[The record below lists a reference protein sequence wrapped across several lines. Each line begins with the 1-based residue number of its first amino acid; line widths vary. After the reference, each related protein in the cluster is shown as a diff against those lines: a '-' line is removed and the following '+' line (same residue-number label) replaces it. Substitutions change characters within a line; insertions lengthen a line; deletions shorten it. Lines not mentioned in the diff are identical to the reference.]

1 MRLKFELK
9 INIHIKGVDE
19 LNSLL
24 SVDGIKTLKLTY
36 FRNLDTYAKDDTEL
50 ELLGKFME
58 AAKDVIF
65 CCLTISY
72 LIVMN

>member
-9 INIHIKGVDE
+9 INMHFKGVDE

-24 SVDGIKTLKLTY
+24 SVDGIKTLKLMC

-58 AAKDVIF
+58 AAKDVI
-65 CCLTISY
+65 LVILLS
-72 LIVMN
+72 

>member
-1 MRLKFELK
+1 MHF
-9 INIHIKGVDE
+9 KGVDE

-24 SVDGIKTLKLTY
+24 SVDGIKTLKLMC

-58 AAKDVIF
+58 AAKDVI
-65 CCLTISY
+65 LVILLS
-72 LIVMN
+72 